1 MQQRVDAQVL
11 NDVLAGL
18 SLGDRIAALIFSV
31 TERDPRAGHA
41 VAALITAAT
50 FMGRQL
56 SPVHSEALAFLM
68 HEAADELN
76 AIDHSVYVCSGLL
89 ARY

>member
-1 MQQRVDAQVL
+1 MQLRSDAQVL

-18 SLGDRIAALIFSV
+18 SLGDRIVALIFSV
-31 TERDPRAGHA
+31 IERDPEAAYA
-41 VAALITAAT
+41 VNALITAAT

-56 SPVHSEALAFLM
+56 SPVQREALAFLM

-76 AIDHSVYVCSGLL
+76 AKSN
-89 ARY
+89 

>member
-1 MQQRVDAQVL
+1 MQQRSNAQVIE
-11 NDVLAGL
+11 DVLAGF

-31 TERDPRAGHA
+31 IERDPQAAYA
-41 VAALITAAT
+41 VNALITTAT

-56 SPVHSEALAFLM
+56 SPVHREALAFLM

-76 AIDHSVYVCSGLL
+76 AKLN
-89 ARY
+89 

>member
-1 MQQRVDAQVL
+1 MQLRSFAQVL

-18 SLGDRIAALIFSV
+18 ALGDRIVALISSII
-31 TERDPRAGHA
+31 ERDPRPGHA
-41 VAALITAAT
+41 VNALITTAT

-56 SPVHSEALAFLM
+56 PPVQREALAFLM

-76 AIDHSVYVCSGLL
+76 AKSN
-89 ARY
+89 